1 MGMSCSC
8 REWPVAVDAVRRP
21 LLLENLHHT
30 PLTLCSIMRRTI
42 LVFASLLGLVSY
54 ALANENPLVLNEGVV
69 LENAKRLIHIHH
81 VSVNESGI
89 VDTVTEGSGFMLDGH
104 HAITAAHVV
113 RKAAERGE
121 PLIVQVGAK
130 ARGNYLTTAKVVDV
144 DYRRDLAMLLVNTYT
159 SDPTAENP
167 GSGPAIPGAPG
178 LDNPPAHI
186 CSTRPT
192 AGSSYGLGGL
202 ATKSTGN
209 SSAIEVRWAPRK
221 YESVLDVTTLPPLAE
236 KMDVPDWSW
245 QTGDPVIALAWTANE
260 GDSGGA
266 VLSTDGCFM
275 GVASADV
282 SIVYEGNLRG
292 VTIAAPVLRG
302 DPFLKRANIGQR

>member
-1 MGMSCSC
+1 M
-8 REWPVAVDAVRRP
+8 RKILAVAG
-21 LLLENLHHT
+21 
-30 PLTLCSIMRRTI
+30 
-42 LVFASLLGLVSY
+42 LLGVVSH
-54 ALANENPLVLNEGVV
+54 ALASENSLVLNEGVV
-69 LENAKRLIHIHH
+69 LENARRLIHIHH
-81 VSVNESGI
+81 VSVDKSGI
-89 VDTVTEGSGFMLDGH
+89 VDTVTDGSGFLLDAH

-167 GSGPAIPGAPG
+167 GTGPVIPGAPG
-178 LDNPPAHI
+178 LDNPPARI
-186 CSTRPT
+186 CSTRAP

-236 KMDVPDWSW
+236 RMDVPDWSW
-245 QTGDPVIALAWTANE
+245 QTGDPAIVLEWTANE
-260 GDSGGA
+260 GDSGGG
-266 VLSTDGCFM
+266 VFSTDGCFM

-282 SIVYEGNLRG
+282 VIMYEGNPRG
-292 VTIAAPVLRG
+292 VTIAVPVLQG
-302 DPFLKRANIGQR
+302 DPFLKSANLGQH